1 MLLSCCVLPA
11 YAEDVLL
18 IAPAPSTGLLLED
31 DLLNNQASTASYICH
46 GAAWVDQFKLF
57 DSGVGTYL
65 VYQLTVPA
73 GQGAKATVQFMD
85 WEDIGNGGVHQYTSA
100 PKYLCYVTSKEIT
113 PDFDGNTEGW
123 SKVEANEEISLD
135 TFTYTYDVN
144 SALGYDDEQT
154 IYVCFKF
161 NENDISYQG
170 QAGWNDGAWVENI
183 SFSTVDYTGIILY
196 DGKDQSVLSGGS
208 SDDQAA
214 AKGSS
219 APAICKD
226 FTIGSSVEPAGIM
239 AQINLAAKGQS
250 LDVSD
255 MDFFRFDVYIE
266 DFNAASCA
274 EWCVE
279 LTSSGTF
286 DEQEHQYL
294 GTFAGMGA
302 GWNTV
307 TLRLGS
313 FQDKGMDLTKFNYF
327 RLFNNSAISSGS
339 DFVFKIDN
347 IRFEKA
353 EEIASDYEG
362 LVEEHLF
369 IVLDNDSEL
378 DYLVRS
384 SASTSGTAFRF
395 ADASTE
401 VVYKYTITNRY
412 SATKVLFTAMFSQ
425 QLLLQVSQD
434 DQNWQTV
441 FAYEYDESK
450 NPDQGMGWNKTGTYD
465 LTPYLDLV
473 ANPNIYVRVAD
484 SYPTN
489 GWGGT
494 IHSDIAVRLEV
505 QYDEMT
511 PEEWD
516 AYEMAPDERSISI
529 LTCSKAFG
537 RFQPDATNKTAGYS
551 SAALQI
557 AADNVNAITFAPV
570 NSTGYDALEFD
581 MYVTDPSLLEATFR
595 DTGIELSSAGK
606 CDDGELSWKFPEIVA
621 ALNGKVQEGW
631 NHVTLLFRDGKPDDR
646 NQVDFDP
653 TAINYLRFFFVG
665 VPEEYHGQYFAV
677 DNFRLTTAAAEKD
690 AAQAAADQKAADN
703 VIKQIDKIGE
713 VTEKS
718 ERAITKAQ
726 NAYNDLTDAQ
736 KTLVTNYSALEAAHT
751 RYEELTAPKPE
762 PEPEPEPDTG
772 ADTEPDAEPDP
783 SEEPDATED
792 PADTDAQTGSS
803 NVIVI
808 IVIVAVV
815 LVGAAVAVV
824 FVIKN
829 KKK

>member
-1 MLLSCCVLPA
+1 MKKLFSCLLAVVMLLSCCVLPA

-123 SKVEANEEISLD
+123 SQISANEEISLD

-183 SFSTVDYTGIILY
+183 SFSTINYTGIILY

-208 SDDQAA
+208 SDDQTA

-255 MDFFRFDVYIE
+255 MDFFRFDVYVE

-327 RLFNNSAISSGS
+327 RLFNNSTISSGS

-353 EEIASDYEG
+353 AEIASDYDG
-362 LVEEHLF
+362 LVEEHVF

-395 ADASTE
+395 ADASSE

-412 SATKVLFTAMFSQ
+412 SATKV
-425 QLLLQVSQD
+425 QD
-434 DQNWQTV
+434 RK
-441 FAYEYDESK
+441 S
-450 NPDQGMGWNKTGTYD
+450 
-465 LTPYLDLV
+465 
-473 ANPNIYVRVAD
+473 
-484 SYPTN
+484 
-489 GWGGT
+489 
-494 IHSDIAVRLEV
+494 
-505 QYDEMT
+505 
-511 PEEWD
+511 
-516 AYEMAPDERSISI
+516 
-529 LTCSKAFG
+529 
-537 RFQPDATNKTAGYS
+537 
-551 SAALQI
+551 
-557 AADNVNAITFAPV
+557 
-570 NSTGYDALEFD
+570 
-581 MYVTDPSLLEATFR
+581 
-595 DTGIELSSAGK
+595 
-606 CDDGELSWKFPEIVA
+606 
-621 ALNGKVQEGW
+621 
-631 NHVTLLFRDGKPDDR
+631 
-646 NQVDFDP
+646 
-653 TAINYLRFFFVG
+653 VG
-665 VPEEYHGQYFAV
+665 
-677 DNFRLTTAAAEKD
+677 
-690 AAQAAADQKAADN
+690 
-703 VIKQIDKIGE
+703 
-713 VTEKS
+713 
-718 ERAITKAQ
+718 
-726 NAYNDLTDAQ
+726 
-736 KTLVTNYSALEAAHT
+736 
-751 RYEELTAPKPE
+751 
-762 PEPEPEPDTG
+762 
-772 ADTEPDAEPDP
+772 
-783 SEEPDATED
+783 
-792 PADTDAQTGSS
+792 
-803 NVIVI
+803 
-808 IVIVAVV
+808 
-815 LVGAAVAVV
+815 
-824 FVIKN
+824 
-829 KKK
+829 